1 MLFIAAEGRMKLIAA
16 FLLLAINGQALAAET
31 SSGAG
36 AEIGKLLSALGAS
49 KCEFYR
55 NGSWHDAAE
64 AQAHLTMKY
73 EYLRD
78 KRRISTTEQ
87 FIADAGSKSSMSGE
101 PYQVRCPGRP
111 AEPSAKW
118 LGDEL
123 VRLRQE
129 RGP

>member
-1 MLFIAAEGRMKLIAA
+1 MKLMVTC
-16 FLLLAINGQALAAET
+16 LLLAISGQALSIEP

-55 NGSWHDAAE
+55 NGSWHDATE
-64 AQAHLTMKY
+64 AQAHLTKKY
-73 EYLRD
+73 EYLLD
-78 KRRISTTEQ
+78 KGKISTTER
-87 FIADAGSKSSMSGE
+87 FIADAASKSSMSGE
-101 PYQVRCPGRP
+101 AYQVRCPGRP

-123 VRLRQE
+123 ARLRQA
-129 RGP
+129 PKP